1 MLYKFAKDEVVLMF
15 DSKEDPSLYNLM
27 LAVAKSQDIETSM
40 LIAGVCLE
48 TIFTITSESISFDA
62 SSVIVFIE
70 NGKAFLFVRE
80 SQTTE
85 KPDTSKYVFDKEIPY
100 PLFLRFF
107 VVFYQRSQKEK
118 EACDEM
124 DPDEDYDD
132 DLEDEEEEDEIE
144 VETMIEEDDS
154 GKTPEDFEK
163 ELEVEKVYYILPS
176 LRELF
181 YIRDIGGTLYKR
193 GDKIFLYTKEN
204 HSLDE
209 FYDRYCGP
217 MPVDIIAENVKEIIC
232 GAK

>member
-1 MLYKFAKDEVVLMF
+1 MLYKFDEDEAVLVF
-15 DSKEDPSLYNLM
+15 DSEKDPSLYNLM
-27 LAVAKSQDIETSM
+27 LAVAKSRDVETTM
-40 LIAGVCLE
+40 LITDVCLK
-48 TIFTITSESISFDA
+48 TIFTITSENINFDA
-62 SSVIVFIE
+62 SGVIIYIE
-70 NGKAFLFVRE
+70 NKKAFLFVRKL
-80 SQTTE
+80 QTAE
-85 KPDTSKYVFDKEIPY
+85 KPDTSKYVFDKEILY

-118 EACDEM
+118 EVCDKM

-132 DLEDEEEEDEIE
+132 GLEDEEEEDEIE

-154 GKTPEDFEK
+154 EKTPEDFEK

-181 YIRDIGGTLYKR
+181 YIRDISGTLYKR
-193 GDKIFLYTKEN
+193 GNKILLYTKEN

-209 FYDRYCGP
+209 FYDRYLGP
-217 MPVDIIAENVKEIIC
+217 IPVDIIAENVKEIVC